1 LVTGGAGFIGS
12 NFVLDWLSQSDEPVI
27 NLDKLTYAGNLE
39 NLASLQGDSRHI
51 FISGDI
57 GDATLVSSLLAEHK
71 PRAIIN
77 FAAESHVDRSIHGPE
92 DFIQTNIV
100 GTFHL
105 LEFVRAYWQ
114 NLPSPA
120 GGRGAGGEGVTKT
133 GFRFL
138 HVSTDEVYGSLSKTE
153 PAFTETHRYE
163 PNSPYSASK
172 AASDHLVR
180 AYHHTYGLPVLT
192 TNCSNNY
199 GPYHFPEKLI
209 PLVIHNAL
217 AGKPLPIY
225 GDGQQIRD
233 WLYVKDHCSAIRRVL
248 EAGKVGEIYNI
259 GGWNEKPNLEIVHT
273 VCALLDEL
281 RARVDG
287 KNYCEQITYVA
298 DRPGHD
304 RRYAIDASKIERE
317 LGWKPFETFDTGIR
331 KTVEWYLENQE
342 WVSNVTSGE
351 YRNWVEVQYATEA
364 EA

>member
-1 LVTGGAGFIGS
+1 MILVTGAAGFIGS
-12 NFVLDWLSQSDEPVI
+12 NFVLDWLAQSDEPVI
-27 NLDKLTYAGNLE
+27 NLDVLTYAGNLE

-51 FISGDI
+51 FVKGSI
-57 GDATLVSSLLAEHK
+57 GDFDLVAKLLKEHSV
-71 PRAIIN
+71 RAVVN

-105 LEFVRAYWQ
+105 LEAVRAYWSA
-114 NLPSPA
+114 LE
-120 GGRGAGGEGVTKT
+120 GEAKSN
-133 GFRFL
+133 FRFL
-138 HVSTDEVYGSLSKTE
+138 HVSTDEVYGSLSKE
-153 PAFTETHRYE
+153 DPAFAETNRYE

-217 AGKPLPIY
+217 TGKALPIY

-248 EAGKVGEIYNI
+248 EAGKLGETYNV
-259 GGWNEKPNLEIVHT
+259 GGWNEKPNLDVVHT
-273 VCALLDEL
+273 LCTILDEL
-281 RARVDG
+281 SPRADG
-287 KNYCEQITYVA
+287 KPYKEQITYVK

-304 RRYAIDASKIERE
+304 RRYAIDATKIERE
-317 LGWKPFETFDTGIR
+317 LGWKPAETFETGIR
-331 KTVEWYLENQE
+331 KTVQWYLDNQP
-342 WVSNVTSGE
+342 WVVNVTSGA
-351 YRNWVEVQYATEA
+351 YRDWLGKQYGANA
-364 EA
+364 

>member
-1 LVTGGAGFIGS
+1 MILVTGGAGFIGA
-12 NFVLDWLSQSDEPVI
+12 NFVLDWLAQSDEAAI
-27 NLDKLTYAGNLE
+27 NLDALTYAGNRE
-39 NLASLQGDSRHI
+39 NLTSLAGDKRHL
-51 FISGDI
+51 FVQGDI
-57 GDATLVSSLLAEHK
+57 GDSTLVTSLLAQHQ

-100 GTFHL
+100 GTFRL
-105 LEFVRAYWQ
+105 LEAVRAYWNNLQGEAKQ
-114 NLPSPA
+114 N
-120 GGRGAGGEGVTKT
+120 
-133 GFRFL
+133 FRFL
-138 HVSTDEVYGSLSKTE
+138 HVSTDEVYGSLSKDE

-209 PLVIHNAL
+209 PLMIVNAL
-217 AGKPLPIY
+217 AGKPLPVY

-233 WLYVKDHCSAIRRVL
+233 WLYVKDHCNAIRRVL
-248 EAGKVGEIYNI
+248 EAGKVGEVYNI
-259 GGWNEKPNLEIVHT
+259 GGWNEKPNIDIVHT
-273 VCALLDEL
+273 VCTLLDEL
-281 RARVDG
+281 RARADS
-287 KNYCEQITYVA
+287 KSYHEQINFVT

-317 LGWKPFETFDTGIR
+317 LGWKPAETFETGIR
-331 KTVEWYLENQE
+331 KTVQWYLENQS
-342 WVSNVTSGE
+342 WVANVTSGE
-351 YRNWVEVQYATEA
+351 YRNWVETHYAA
-364 EA
+364 EAAA

>member
-1 LVTGGAGFIGS
+1 MILVTGGAGFIGA
-12 NFVLDWLSQSDEPVI
+12 NFVLDWLLQSDETVI
-27 NLDKLTYAGNLE
+27 NLDVLTYAGNRE
-39 NLASLQGDSRHI
+39 NLTSLDGDERHI
-51 FISGDI
+51 FVQGDI
-57 GDATLVSSLLAEHK
+57 GDSELVASLLVKHK

-92 DFIQTNIV
+92 DFIQTNVV

-105 LEFVRAYWQ
+105 LEAVRSYW
-114 NLPSPA
+114 
-120 GGRGAGGEGVTKT
+120 GGLQDNAKQD
-133 GFRFL
+133 FRFL
-138 HVSTDEVYGSLSKTE
+138 HVSTDEVYGSLAKDE
-153 PAFTETHRYE
+153 PAFTETHAYE

-209 PLVIHNAL
+209 PLMIVNAL
-217 AGKPLPIY
+217 AGKSLPVY

-248 EAGKVGEIYNI
+248 EAGKLGEVYNI
-259 GGWNEKPNLEIVHT
+259 GGWNEKANIDIVNT
-273 VCALLDEL
+273 VCSLLDERSA
-281 RARVDG
+281 RADG
-287 KNYCEQITYVA
+287 NSYREQITYVT

-317 LGWKPFETFDTGIR
+317 LGWKPAETFETGIR
-331 KTVEWYLENQE
+331 KTVQWYLENQSWVANVQSGAYRE
-342 WVSNVTSGE
+342 WVEKNYE
-351 YRNWVEVQYATEA
+351 ERA
-364 EA
+364 E